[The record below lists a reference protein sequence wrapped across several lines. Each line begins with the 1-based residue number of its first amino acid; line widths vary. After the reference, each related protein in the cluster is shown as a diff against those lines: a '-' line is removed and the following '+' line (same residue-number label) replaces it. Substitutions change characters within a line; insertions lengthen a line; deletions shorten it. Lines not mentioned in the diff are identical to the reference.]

1 MELLNHTLVLLL
13 IFGKISILLFI
24 VAVPIYI
31 PTKITQGFPFLYIL
45 SNTCYFCVFFFFHN
59 SCFFHFADALFC
71 CVDAF
76 QFDVVTFVIFAFGI
90 KSKEISPKPMS
101 RNLHL
106 CFLLGVL
113 WFQVLCSIFNQFRV
127 EFCAL
132 YNIGVQFH
140 SFVLAN
146 QFSLYHLL
154 KICHCIFLALC
165 HKVIDHICGDL
176 FLGSI
181 FCSFDLYVLMLM
193 LYYFDYSSFVIQVEI
208 RECDSSCFVH
218 LSQYCFGYL
227 VSYKFQDFSPYF
239 CEKCLWNFDTDY
251 IESVDCFRQHACFN
265 NVNSCNP

>member
-1 MELLNHTLVLLL
+1 MSVPDSLSIPFPYPSILPSPLQYSIISFRYIPEMELLNHTLVLLL

-31 PTKITQGFPFLYIL
+31 PTKITQGFAFLYIL
-45 SNTCYFCVFFFFHN
+45 SNTCYFCVLFFFHN

-140 SFVLAN
+140 SFV
-146 QFSLYHLL
+146 
-154 KICHCIFLALC
+154 
-165 HKVIDHICGDL
+165 
-176 FLGSI
+176 
-181 FCSFDLYVLMLM
+181 
-193 LYYFDYSSFVIQVEI
+193 SSFPSII
-208 RECDSSCFVH
+208 
-218 LSQYCFGYL
+218 Y
-227 VSYKFQDFSPYF
+227 
-239 CEKCLWNFDTDY
+239 
-251 IESVDCFRQHACFN
+251 
-265 NVNSCNP
+265 